1 MINYILYII
10 INIINFWMNFLFI
23 ISFLILSLNK
33 EYLLVNIIYYFY
45 FIFFCFNLNI
55 YLNINKYSF
64 NYKIFMFHY

>member
-45 FIFFCFNLNI
+45 LILFCFNLNI